1 MEAVKEWVDLHSTGG
16 RGCPCTCLAVY
27 GEDAILSGGEDG
39 RIALV
44 SPGHPAP
51 VRVLGKSLILID
63 MQIFFCRVNF
73 LC

>member
-1 MEAVKEWVDLHSTGG
+1 MEAVQEWVDLHSSGG

-44 SPGHPAP
+44 SPGHPVP
-51 VRVLGKSLILID
+51 VRVLGKSLILVD
-63 MQIFFCRVNF
+63 KRIFFCRVNF